1 MSQYVSDHSVSW
13 RILSRATTPP
23 SGRLPGTAM
32 AHVSNLPGL
41 PITLGPYTV
50 LMTTLARGKMPD
62 RRRLADVSVER
73 HLFALREDLEGR
85 RLALEFLR
93 TLIRFIHYSRGCQG
107 GCVEEAYTQSLATGL
122 VEFAQ
127 RNPAAWTWFNELLD
141 DVAARPD
148 FARIA
153 MARTGQVEAPP
164 PPRRFLVDGA
174 LVTLASISTR
184 QAGGCF
190 GFFVHDESKALLW
203 EHLCGP
209 TLAVVAIHEFTH
221 AIHARAGVANGS
233 SHIAFRDAEAGGWLR
248 FALANPAAWR
258 WLVYLMTHEASRP
271 PVPRVDLAA

>member
-1 MSQYVSDHSVSW
+1 MTTVSS
-13 RILSRATTPP
+13 
-23 SGRLPGTAM
+23 
-32 AHVSNLPGL
+32 LPGL

-50 LMTTLARGKMPD
+50 LMTMVPRERMPD
-62 RRRLADVSVER
+62 RRRLADICLER

-85 RLALEFLR
+85 RLAQEFLR
-93 TLIRFIHYSRGCQG
+93 TLIRFIHYSRGCQR

-141 DVAARPD
+141 DVASKAH

-153 MARTGQVEAPP
+153 MARPGQVAVPP
-164 PPRRFLVDGA
+164 PPRRFLIDGA
-174 LVTLASISTR
+174 PMTLTAISTR
-184 QAGGCF
+184 AAGGCF

-221 AIHARAGVANGS
+221 AIHARAGVADGS
-233 SHIAFRDAEAGGWLR
+233 SHIAFRNAEAEGWLR
-248 FALANPAAWR
+248 FALANPSAWR
-258 WLVYLMTHEASRP
+258 WLVYLMTHEASRT
-271 PVPRVDLAA
+271 PVPQIHLAA